1 MLNSYPLS
9 HIGTATP
16 KNSYKF
22 LLFILLAVPLLL
34 LIFILLMAI
43 CMFKI
48 RGRNKRPTR
57 KDISTHNEHDSQL
70 LIHRQTKSRR
80 QKLDDFS
87 DTHPPTPDNGNMT
100 EVAMSIDSL
109 LLDDP
114 VSSTDNIS
122 PVLLTTIPQPAERVN
137 EEPQHTNV
145 LVTPPSHVT
154 ATETDQYTK
163 DNELHPLKTSVAI
176 ATEGEDHQNIAG
188 RNSGEIFQAT
198 PQPENLFLPRYS
210 ADLYNTAQHIPE
222 WVHPLGTL
230 TDCTSDGRSYY
241 DEHNDFRLEI
251 PEGAIPEGERVTIDI
266 GVALY
271 GPYQYPEGHRPVS
284 PVFWGCVRGQENF
297 RFLKPVKITIEHC
310 LRLDRDTDTHSLGL
324 TFLKAGHTLNSA
336 GKYELQSADGAQ
348 DFQSDLSHGTLT
360 TDHLWFPC
368 IEATDDHETAK
379 RNGYFLIPAYVNPII
394 ARENQ
399 VMQFFITLKL
409 KCCIETVKIR
419 CRDKGYEYNFLS
431 FYFNLE
437 DNADG
442 DLTIKYTCTE
452 PEMWNICLQSSRTV
466 SIPVIAT
473 NHL

>member
-1 MLNSYPLS
+1 M
-9 HIGTATP
+9 
-16 KNSYKF
+16 
-22 LLFILLAVPLLL
+22 
-34 LIFILLMAI
+34 
-43 CMFKI
+43 
-48 RGRNKRPTR
+48 
-57 KDISTHNEHDSQL
+57 
-70 LIHRQTKSRR
+70 
-80 QKLDDFS
+80 
-87 DTHPPTPDNGNMT
+87 
-100 EVAMSIDSL
+100 
-109 LLDDP
+109 
-114 VSSTDNIS
+114 
-122 PVLLTTIPQPAERVN
+122 PQAAEQ
-137 EEPQHTNV
+137 EPQQTSA
-145 LVTPPSHVT
+145 LETQPSHVT
-154 ATETDQYTK
+154 ASETDQYTK
-163 DNELHPLKTSVAI
+163 DNELEPAVKTSVAI
-176 ATEGEDHQNIAG
+176 AIEEDHQNNTG

-198 PQPENLFLPRYS
+198 PNPFLPRYSVEPCNSILADDEEVFGLHSVPLLPDYSRRHFPVETSAVTGTNGSIASSYEHNMHSVREHGREESPQTSAVGAQSSQTTVGHRDCRNESFDRDYQRNERRHSEEDSQATPQPENPFLPRYS
-210 ADLYNTAQHIPE
+210 ADTYNTAEHIPK
-222 WVHPLGTL
+222 WMDPVATL

-251 PEGAIPEGERVTIDI
+251 PEGAIPEGERVIIDI

-271 GPYQYPEGHRPVS
+271 GPCQYLTGLRPVS
-284 PVFWGCVRGQENF
+284 PVFWVCIRGRENF

-324 TFLKAGHTLNSA
+324 IFLKAGHTLNSA
-336 GKYELQSADGAQ
+336 GKYELQSADGAH

-360 TDHLWFPC
+360 TDHFCLLC
-368 IEATDDHETAK
+368 IKAKDDHETAM

-452 PEMWNICLQSSRTV
+452 PEMWIICLQSSRTV